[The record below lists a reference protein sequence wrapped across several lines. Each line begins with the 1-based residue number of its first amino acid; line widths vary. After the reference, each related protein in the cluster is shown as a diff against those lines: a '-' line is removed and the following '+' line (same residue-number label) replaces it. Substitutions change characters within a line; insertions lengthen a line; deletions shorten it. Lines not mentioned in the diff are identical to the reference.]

1 MKNIGWRKCR
11 FSILGLGVLFCILG
25 FVFRDYYRLF
35 QGFAYICIALNGICF
50 YFLEL
55 KEKGSSSKLNVLGAI
70 ILFVLAIL
78 EIIWN
83 YR

>member
-1 MKNIGWRKCR
+1 MKNIDWEKCR

-35 QGFAYICIALNGICF
+35 VGFVWICMGLNGICF

-55 KEKGSSSKLNVLGAI
+55 KEKGSSSKLNILGAI
-70 ILFVLAIL
+70 ILFVLVIFYWF
-78 EIIWN
+78 I
-83 YR
+83 